1 MSMPAEPVT
10 APPAPRVEDPP
21 APAPVA
27 TVPVDVAALVK
38 QAAAEAAERTRAA
51 MQEQLDAANAKLNEI
66 SDAEKQRA
74 DEQQARDAEAARV
87 AREAEEAD
95 LSAKDLI
102 LKRDQE
108 WEARM
113 AAMERQNQ
121 QNIARMDLERQLAE
135 LKAYIR
141 GKIAEVAA
149 DRSVHP
155 SFYDYITGSTPEEVD
170 AAIDLAR
177 QKTAALFEEYKTGA
191 VQQRAG
197 MPGVS
202 VASGP
207 SSMGSVAELQEE
219 PDYENMDLATYVK
232 NRPNLPPGQVGR
244 NVGMFG

>member
-10 APPAPRVEDPP
+10 TPPAPRVENSP
-21 APAPVA
+21 APAPA
-27 TVPVDVAALVK
+27 APPMVDVAALVK
-38 QAAAEAAERTRAA
+38 QAAAEAAEATRAS
-51 MQEQLDAANAKLNEI
+51 MQAQLDEANAKLGEI
-66 SDAEKQRA
+66 SAAEKQRA
-74 DEQQARDAEAARV
+74 DEQQARDDEAARV

-102 LKRDQE
+102 LRRDQE
-108 WEARM
+108 WEARL
-113 AAMERQNQ
+113 AAIEKQNQ

-155 SFYDYITGSTPEEVD
+155 SFYDYISGNTPEEVD
-170 AAIDLAR
+170 AAIELAK
-177 QKTAALFEEYKTGA
+177 QKTAQLFEEYKTGA
-191 VQQRAG
+191 TQQRAN

-207 SSMGSVAELQEE
+207 SSMGSVPELQEE
-219 PDYENMDLATYVK
+219 PDFENMTLAEYAK
-232 NRPNLPPGQVGR
+232 NRHNLPPGQVGR